1 MNRTKNRQI
10 HGGSS
15 SNPLRLISFDIGIK
29 NMAFCLISR
38 ETDSEPLIIEK
49 WQTMNLAIEAI
60 QDKNTIV
67 ICECN
72 VPLKGKRKSNE
83 SEDRPCGKKAVYQ
96 SLCGEHTFC
105 KKHATVETLISREK
119 TSSLW
124 VPMAENS
131 WAAVKKW
138 KMPQLRDFAER
149 FLRGAFSSTPRRA
162 ELLARIQA
170 ELESRLLRPIVEEG
184 QDGLNG
190 KNKKKQKAND
200 VSLVDIGRRMTD
212 MLDACVADE
221 PGGWSGLTH
230 VVIENQ
236 ISPIAARMK
245 TIQGMLSQYFIMRCP
260 RETHIE
266 YVSSAN
272 KLRGLET
279 SDNEVVDSCEEE
291 KDDHTAT
298 VGGGGKHYRLNKMRG
313 IELGRRILSERPEMA
328 AWRECVEAHKKKD
341 DLYDA
346 FLQGL
351 AYVGS
356 HTKRE

>member
-1 MNRTKNRQI
+1 
-10 HGGSS
+10 
-15 SNPLRLISFDIGIK
+15 
-29 NMAFCLISR
+29 MAFCLISR
-38 ETDSEPLIIEK
+38 ESDGAPLKIEK
-49 WQTMNLAIEAI
+49 WQTMNLALEQAI
-60 QDKNTIV
+60 SPEKNTIV
-67 ICECN
+67 ICQCN
-72 VPLKGKRKSNE
+72 VPVKGTRS
-83 SEDRPCGKKAVYQ
+83 SSREDIPCGTPCGKKAVYQ
-96 SLCGEHTFC
+96 SPCGAHTFC
-105 KKHATVETLISREK
+105 KKHSTVAALISTK
-119 TSSLW
+119 W
-124 VPMAENS
+124 WAPVPENS
-131 WAAVKKW
+131 LAAVKKW
-138 KMPQLRDFAER
+138 KMPQLRAFAER
-149 FLRGAFSSTPRRA
+149 FFHGEFSPMARRA
-162 ELLARIQA
+162 ELLERANL
-170 ELESRLLRPIVEEG
+170 EFESRLLRPIEDE
-184 QDGLNG
+184 

-272 KLRGLET
+272 KLRGLAE
-279 SDNEVVDSCEEE
+279 SENEVVDSYEEE
-291 KDDHTAT
+291 TDNQT
-298 VGGGGKHYRLNKMRG
+298 VTVGGGGGGKHYRLNKMRG
-313 IELGRRILSERPEMA
+313 IEIGRRILSERPEMA
-328 AWRECVEAHKKKD
+328 EWRDCVEAHKKKD

>member
-1 MNRTKNRQI
+1 MNRTKKRQI
-10 HGGSS
+10 QMHGGNNSNNN

-29 NMAFCLISR
+29 NMAFCLFSR
-38 ETDSEPLIIEK
+38 ETDFAPLMIEK

-83 SEDRPCGKKAVYQ
+83 SEERPCGKTAVYQ
-96 SLCGEHTFC
+96 SPCGEHTFC

-119 TSSLW
+119 TSGLW
-124 VPMAENS
+124 MPMAENS

-170 ELESRLLRPIVEEG
+170 EFESRLLRPIVEEG

-190 KNKKKQKAND
+190 KTNKKQKANE

-221 PGGWSGLTH
+221 SGGWSGLTH

-272 KLRGLET
+272 KLRGLAASSENEAID
-279 SDNEVVDSCEEE
+279 SDTEE
-291 KDDHTAT
+291 KDA
-298 VGGGGKHYRLNKMRG
+298 GGGGKHYRLNKMRG

-328 AWRECVEAHKKKD
+328 TWRDCVEAHKKKD

-351 AYVGS
+351 AYVG
-356 HTKRE
+356 